1 MKIKNYLSYILS
13 GILLV
18 IFLIHLVLYIVGF
31 RFFIVSSGS
40 MEPEIKTGSIAY
52 VRKVSDKDEFYDR
65 LDFETVLTFR
75 LSNGTVVTHKV
86 IEFDKSLYYI
96 KTQSILPDSTE
107 DAPISFDDVIGVV
120 SFSIPLIG
128 YLLMILKNWYF
139 WVISILIIIMVII
152 IKSMIKVAKE
162 K

>member
-1 MKIKNYLSYILS
+1 MKIKIYLSYILS

-18 IFLIHLVLYIVGF
+18 IFLIHLVLFIIGF

-52 VRKVSDKDEFYDR
+52 VRKVSDKDEFYDK

-86 IEFDKSLYYI
+86 IEFDENLDYI
-96 KTQSILPDSTE
+96 KTQSILPNSTE

-128 YLLMILKNWYF
+128 YLLMLLKNWYF